1 MIRLAAIGTKARE
14 LIRVWWRPMTCVGIA
29 AGVILNAVILPAVSG
44 EPINMTDFAATIAAC
59 ATVFGVREWGKING
73 AD

>member
-1 MIRLAAIGTKARE
+1 MSWLKSFEKAVRE
-14 LIRVWWRPMTCVGIA
+14 FVRVWWRPVTCVGIA
-29 AGVILNAVILPAVSG
+29 GGVIVNGIAMPLMRS
-44 EPINMTDFAATIAAC
+44 EPIDLTGWAAVIAAC